1 MSSARIKTML
11 GRGAGAGE
19 QAASS
24 DNATATTTSQVLL
37 GISETTPALSRRFL
51 KNHNGLSF
59 LPNHPHNLETLLHR
73 PGQGDLEAG
82 AE

>member
-1 MSSARIKTML
+1 MSSARMKTML

-19 QAASS
+19 QAART
-24 DNATATTTSQVLL
+24 DNAPAITASQVLL
-37 GISETTPALSRRFL
+37 GISEITPALSRRLL
-51 KNHNGLSF
+51 KNHNGLPF
-59 LPNHPHNLETLLHR
+59 LPNHPHNLETLVHR